1 MNENEMI
8 ILNKNIPINNQI
20 HEEDQIKI
28 IKNKHNINNHYK
40 ENIKFSIIKE
50 EEIKEQ
56 NDDKSK
62 EFLSNS
68 PFIYMLFKIFLLS
81 EGQITRIL
89 LQLGDLYFASIIT
102 NIYLEIMLILLTAS
116 AESNTF
122 IKIYAFVSS
131 LIFLFIFRIIVTIS
145 YWELYQ
151 LKWFDLNPFNSITD
165 LLNLKLKAYMIRNI
179 YIICHIIFGVLF
191 WLFIIGLLTMSSKN
205 GIFLDIINLII
216 FIIIPMSKFLLVYLA
231 YIYICFKNWICND
244 NNNNSN
250 DNLSE
255 KNPFRYWL
263 KLNDLINK
271 GTIKIGNL
279 SSDDISKN
287 KTDINFFEKIFCKEI
302 LFQIK
307 IFKGK
312 KLSFSLKT
320 LFKIF
325 FTLLSFIYII
335 YLFAKKGAT
344 AGGVFFLIFVYL
356 ISLIISIQL
365 STPLWISNAIYRW
378 YLKIIK
384 RYDRKY
390 QIKCRLFNEKFSAF
404 KVLDILPLVVSIFLW
419 LFFLMTIITFHKNE
433 SHFYCAKDKIH
444 QKGEFK
450 LTDWE
455 REFFSEKNNIE
466 NAICFTDING
476 LSLLKISSLAFAAYM
491 NDTENIVEYYKKSIF
506 KENTEEITEMKFLN
520 LYSKYSMILMTN
532 IDISGQK
539 PITVFAIQAS
549 VKRLDYWLD
558 LEIFCSSA
566 LFTLTRILTINK
578 LESLTSRAITWLLT
592 LPIRLLEKLTLFSKY
607 IESLKDVDEEIKKI
621 NGERNIIFT
630 GHSLGGGMAKYLG
643 LKYHKKNVGISGPG
657 ITPLEYKFYK
667 EDNYYKYFKSNLIDI
682 VPDNDIIPRIER
694 TGGIE
699 YRVICEKDYFDCHK
713 MKRILCQ
720 MGAICR
726 REDLTGDLC
735 MSIFGRDEYKEM
747 RELAGIKSEIPK
759 DYD

>member
-20 HEEDQIKI
+20 HGTDKVKI
-28 IKNKHNINNHYK
+28 NNNKHINNDKYK
-40 ENIKFSIIKE
+40 ENIKFFIIKE
-50 EEIKEQ
+50 ENENEL
-56 NDDKSK
+56 NEEKSK

-102 NIYLEIMLILLTAS
+102 NIYLEIMIILLTAS

-122 IKIYAFVSS
+122 IKIYAFISS

-165 LLNLKLKAYMIRNI
+165 LLNLKLKTYVIRNI

-191 WLFIIGLLTMSSKN
+191 WLFIIGLLTMSTKN
-205 GIFLDIINLII
+205 GKFLDIINLII
-216 FIIIPMSKFLLVYLA
+216 FIIIPIIKFLFIYLT
-231 YIYICFKNWICND
+231 YIYICFKNWIFND
-244 NNNNSN
+244 NNNNN
-250 DNLSE
+250 NVSE

-263 KLNDLINK
+263 KLNDLINQ
-271 GTIKIGNL
+271 GTIKIGKL
-279 SSDDISKN
+279 SADDIIKN
-287 KTDINFFEKIFCKEI
+287 NTDINFFEKIFCKEI

-312 KLSFSLKT
+312 ILNFSLKT

-325 FTLLSFIYII
+325 FILISFIYII
-335 YLFAKKGAT
+335 YLFVKKGANI
-344 AGGVFFLIFVYL
+344 GGVFFLIFVYL

-378 YLKIIK
+378 YLKITN
-384 RYDRKY
+384 RYDRKH

-404 KVLDILPLVVSIFLW
+404 KVLDILPLVISIFLW
-419 LFFLMTIITFHKNE
+419 LFFLMTIITFDYNE
-433 SHFYCAKDKIH
+433 AHFYCAKDKIN

-450 LTDWE
+450 LTNWK
-455 REFFSEKNNIE
+455 RELFSEKNNIE
-466 NAICFTDING
+466 NTMCFTNVNG
-476 LSLLKISSLAFAAYM
+476 LSLLKIASLAFAAYM

-506 KENTEEITEMKFLN
+506 KENIEEITEMKFLN
-520 LYSKYSMILMTN
+520 LYSNYSMTLMTN
-532 IDISGQK
+532 IDIPGQK
-539 PITVFAIQAS
+539 PITVFSIQAS

-566 LFTLTRILTINK
+566 LFTLTRILTVNK

-592 LPIRLLEKLTLFSKY
+592 IPIRLLENFTLFSKY
-607 IESLKDVDEEIKKI
+607 IDSLKDIDEEIKKI

-630 GHSLGGGMAKYLG
+630 GHSLGGGMAKFLG
-643 LKYHKKNVGISGPG
+643 LKYHKKNIGISGPG

-667 EDNYYKYFKSNLIDI
+667 QDNYYKYFKSNLIDI
-682 VPDNDIIPRIER
+682 IPDNDIIPRIER

-699 YRVICEKDYFDCHK
+699 YRVICEKSFIACHK
-713 MKRILCQ
+713 MKRILCH

-735 MSIFGRDEYKEM
+735 MSIFGKDEYKEI
-747 RELAGIKSEIPK
+747 RELAGIQSEIPK
-759 DYD
+759 EYE